1 MSIRNVLFV
10 MCDQLRWDHLS
21 CYGHPY
27 LETPHIDALARRGVV
42 FDNAFVQAGVCVP
55 SRMSYYTGRYV
66 TSHGSTYNRV
76 PLSVDERT
84 LGEYLRAAG
93 RELVLAGKT
102 HVVID
107 AEGLSRLDVDGHS
120 ELGRLIARGS
130 FVEIDRYDGHH
141 EPHEESGYPAFLRA
155 HGYAGER
162 PWNDYV
168 ISVVDEAGEV
178 RSGWNMRYVR
188 HAARVHE
195 AHSETA
201 YMTDQA
207 IRFIESKGDTPW
219 ALHLSYVKPH
229 WPYVAPA
236 PYHAMYSP
244 ADCLPVA
251 RNEAER
257 RDAHPVLAAYRRLE
271 ESLSMATDEAV
282 ATVRPVYQGLIRQ
295 LDDHFGRLWSTLER
309 LGRDRDTLIV
319 FTADHGDFLGDH
331 WLGEKDMF
339 HDTVQRV
346 PFIVY
351 DPSRAADATRGS
363 REARFVESVDVVPT
377 VLDALGLPGER
388 HRVEGESLL
397 PLLRGENPGAWR
409 SAVFSEL
416 DYAFKEARLFLNRR
430 PDQCRGKMVRDGR
443 WKYVW
448 WEDLPP
454 MLYDLHDD
462 PQEFVDRGRDPGLAA
477 QRSRLHEQL
486 FDWLARRKHRTTIS
500 NERVE
505 QGTGPQAYKRAG
517 VFYGVW

>member
-27 LETPHIDALARRGVV
+27 LQTPNIDALARRGVV

-130 FVEIDRYDGHH
+130 FIEIDRYDGHH

-188 HAARVHE
+188 HAARVRE

-331 WLGEKDMF
+331 WQGEKELMYELS
-339 HDTVQRV
+339 VRL
-346 PFIVY
+346 PFIVV
-351 DPSRAADATRGS
+351 DPTPGIPRGVVS
-363 REARFVESVDVVPT
+363 EALVEAIDLLPTFVEAVGAEVAT
-377 VLDALGLPGER
+377 
-388 HRVEGESLL
+388 HIVEGRSILAHV
-397 PLLRGENPGAWR
+397 RGAPAPAR
-409 SAVFSEL
+409 DAVFAEM
-416 DYAFKEARLFLNRR
+416 DYAIYPIARKLGF
-430 PDQCRGKMVRDGR
+430 GVRDARMVMACSGR
-443 WKYVW
+443 WKYVHLHRGYPPLLFDLQ
-448 WEDLPP
+448 EDPHEL
-454 MLYDLHDD
+454 D
-462 PQEFVDRGRDPGLAA
+462 DRGADPALAA
-477 QRSRLHEQL
+477 VRDEHVGLIA
-486 FDWLARRKHRTTIS
+486 DWMLARRNRIAIS
-500 NERVE
+500 D
-505 QGTGPQAYKRAG
+505 AAIAG
-517 VFYGVW
+517 RPSPADAGGVIIGKW